1 LQRGGSPTTLDRLLA
16 LRFGAAAVLFVEG
29 KVFDHMVA
37 LKDSQMVAVP
47 IAEAIKRRKKV
58 DLDSDKVMTGR
69 DIGICFG
76 DRDIRSESE

>member
-1 LQRGGSPTTLDRLLA
+1 
-16 LRFGAAAVLFVEG
+16 
-29 KVFDHMVA
+29 MVA

-58 DLDSDKVMTGR
+58 DLDSDKVLTAR

-76 DRDIRSESE
+76 DIKSPGELE